1 MRHFRCLK
9 ENILDRSYIKQ
20 FTLTIS
26 SNEEKLSYDFEL
38 NYRIQFNRHLNLS
51 CCQYKNH
58 LNIVH
63 HRMNRSSFNMK
74 EELVNAENIRTKS
87 HINTQPVG

>member
-38 NYRIQFNRHLNLS
+38 NYHIQFNRHLNLLLS
-51 CCQYKNH
+51 
-58 LNIVH
+58 I
-63 HRMNRSSFNMK
+63 
-74 EELVNAENIRTKS
+74 
-87 HINTQPVG
+87 

>member
-9 ENILDRSYIKQ
+9 ENILDRSCIKQ

-38 NYRIQFNRHLNLS
+38 NYRIQFNRHLNLLLS
-51 CCQYKNH
+51 
-58 LNIVH
+58 I
-63 HRMNRSSFNMK
+63 
-74 EELVNAENIRTKS
+74 
-87 HINTQPVG
+87 